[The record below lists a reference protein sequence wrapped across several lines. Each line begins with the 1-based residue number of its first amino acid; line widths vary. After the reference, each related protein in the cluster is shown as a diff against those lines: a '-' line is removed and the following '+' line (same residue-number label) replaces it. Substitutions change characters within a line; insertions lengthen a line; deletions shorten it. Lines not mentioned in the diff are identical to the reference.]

1 MEAIERVAYELCE
14 MQAKEGAIY
23 TEVHYPPHY
32 LLPESFHT
40 PTLAIIQRISRV
52 AQTSDGYDHRLAP
65 WLEAHGNRLA
75 SWQSVNGYR
84 QRPTAEMEMTIRDV
98 VNAVNRGLA
107 RGQRD
112 YKVNVRSVLTLIR
125 TKPQW
130 SADIVNVAIETR
142 QDGVVGIDMIGDVFG
157 VTSAPNEL
165 TTQNGT

>member
-1 MEAIERVAYELCE
+1 
-14 MQAKEGAIY
+14 
-23 TEVHYPPHY
+23 
-32 LLPESFHT
+32 
-40 PTLAIIQRISRV
+40 
-52 AQTSDGYDHRLAP
+52 
-65 WLEAHGNRLA
+65 
-75 SWQSVNGYR
+75 
-84 QRPTAEMEMTIRDV
+84 MTIRDV

-130 SADIVNVAIETR
+130 SADIVNVAIETK

-165 TTQNGT
+165 TTQNGE